1 MAGFGAVQP
10 RQFILDSSRQNG
22 ATLGEFHQNNNRYLC
37 TMELFD
43 HSVPVSIPAGANI
56 SIKCKKTGSNTIYV
70 LDKNNPDFA
79 SKVSFTPGE
88 NKIVVDRWAAMVS
101 QDGQVLLSVDID
113 GMSTYTVA
121 YMVDKDLMN
130 GSEVLHHET
139 PISSFAKEDLSNV
152 SKESLL
158 KLAKVAGL
166 AENDLEDVD
175 LQKLSEKVMASDI
188 GKTINA
194 LNASVADMAN
204 PKTFDKE
211 LKSNAAF
218 IALQNKH
225 PSTSG
230 MTPEQI
236 KALFYANRYEEVDD
250 VDLTK
255 EPFSKSKV
263 LYLAY
268 QLTKSGQVVNQV
280 LPQVSND
287 QVIMVEII
295 RPKGIVGGK
304 VVFTPYL
311 GDLVNGAS
319 AAKEISAEGYNG
331 FWLPVKNETS
341 YDWFGTES
349 TDQFSLSVSDDK
361 SNVSLGVKSI
371 SFENSTIEDDGEG
384 AIKVVP
390 DKKFSLPFF

>member
-1 MAGFGAVQP
+1 
-10 RQFILDSSRQNG
+10 
-22 ATLGEFHQNNNRYLC
+22 
-37 TMELFD
+37 
-43 HSVPVSIPAGANI
+43 
-56 SIKCKKTGSNTIYV
+56 
-70 LDKNNPDFA
+70 
-79 SKVSFTPGE
+79 
-88 NKIVVDRWAAMVS
+88 MVS
-101 QDGQVLLSVDID
+101 QDGQILLSVDID

-121 YMVDKDLMN
+121 YVVDKDLMN

-166 AENDLEDVD
+166 AENDLADVD

-188 GKTINA
+188 GKTIKA
-194 LNASVADMAN
+194 LNDSVADMAN
-204 PKTFDKE
+204 PKTFDRE

-225 PSTSG
+225 SSTSG

-236 KALFYANRYEEVDD
+236 KALFYANRYEEVED

-263 LYLAY
+263 LYMVY

-295 RPKGIVGGK
+295 RSQGIVGGK
-304 VVFTPYL
+304 VVFTPYQ
-311 GDLVNGAS
+311 GDLANGAS